1 MNLTTLNVYRQG
13 ALRKHLYHVG
23 DHSYT
28 QRALSAPRRTYDV
41 P

>member
-1 MNLTTLNVYRQG
+1 MYTAKG

-23 DHSYT
+23 DRSYT
-28 QRALSAPRRTYDV
+28 QRTVSAPRSTYDV